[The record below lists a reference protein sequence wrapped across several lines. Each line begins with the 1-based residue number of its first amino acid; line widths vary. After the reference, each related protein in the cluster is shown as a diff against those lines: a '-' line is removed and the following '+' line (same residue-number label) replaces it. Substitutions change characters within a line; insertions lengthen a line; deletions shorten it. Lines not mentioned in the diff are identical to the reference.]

1 MISSFFI
8 RNYRSIQE
16 LKVDFSFSEGKAPNG
31 HLETENYH
39 FFCPSSL
46 KNDKRRYVACLAFY
60 GANASGK
67 SNILNAL
74 RDFRKLTVVEN
85 EDKFDIKNKLER
97 LFYPNRLNKKFS
109 TTTFEMTFFAE
120 QREYSYRIEY
130 DNQEIKEET
139 LLKNGETLF
148 LIKKQIRNFEKI
160 ATKEYSAELLQTTFE
175 VECLDNKIYQ
185 RQPFL
190 LKLRSRFPGLSRD
203 VCNAFDYIDRIIM
216 FGNNNPKELGLR
228 RDIDNFH
235 EDFSKMVEVVKKLDV
250 DLSRVGISMLND
262 PKAKGKGI
270 GKIKTYHKDINNDE
284 IEFDF
289 IDESRGTQILLG
301 GLISWIRVAIEG
313 GRPLIVDE
321 LDASLHP
328 LLLKEIIYM
337 FKNKSYNPQK
347 AQIIF
352 STHTTDILDYGL
364 LKVSDVAI
372 VDKTLQSGT
381 TIKRLCDFDGI
392 RNTTDFRKQ
401 YLEGRFS
408 GIPFSY
414 I

>member
-8 RNYRSIQE
+8 RNYRSILE
-16 LKVDFSFSEGKAPNG
+16 LKVDFSFAEGKAPNG
-31 HLETENYH
+31 YLETENYH
-39 FFCPSSL
+39 FFSPSNND
-46 KNDKRRYVACLAFY
+46 KDDKRRYVACLAFY

-74 RDFRKLTVVEN
+74 RDFRGLTVES
-85 EDKFDIKNKLER
+85 EDKFGIKSKLEN

-109 TTTFEMTFFAE
+109 TTVFEIAFFAE
-120 QREYSYRIEY
+120 QCEYSYRIEY
-130 DNQEIKEET
+130 DNQEIKMET

-148 LIKKQIRNFEKI
+148 SIEGHARDFKKI
-160 ATKEYSAELLQTTFE
+160 ATKEYSAELLQKTFE

-190 LKLRSRFPGLSRD
+190 LKVRSRFPGLSRD

-228 RDIDNFH
+228 SDVSHFH
-235 EDFSKMVEVVKKLDV
+235 EDFSKMVEIVKKLDV
-250 DLSRVGISMLND
+250 DLSWVGISMLD
-262 PKAKGKGI
+262 DSKAKGKKI
-270 GKIKTYHKDINNDE
+270 GKIKTYHRDINNEE

-313 GRPLIVDE
+313 GRPIIVDE

-328 LLLKEIIYM
+328 LLLKEIIHM
-337 FKNKSYNPQK
+337 FKNKSYNSRK

-364 LKVSDVAI
+364 LKLSDVAI
-372 VDKTLQSGT
+372 VDKTLQEGT
-381 TIKRLCDFDGI
+381 VIKRLCDFDGV